1 MNNHLSSAGFSQ
13 PDNGCIDELETL
25 LNQIAEFRQLVKS
38 ASNST
43 DPALIQEYRLFKQ
56 YVEWKSEDLTA
67 DSYILTA
74 ATDIPDIKKA

>member
-1 MNNHLSSAGFSQ
+1 MNKHLSSAGVSQ
-13 PDNGCIDELETL
+13 PDNSCIDELETL

-67 DSYILTA
+67 ASYILTA
-74 ATDIPDIKKA
+74 DTETPDIKKA